1 MSRGPQRLVSQPPRP
16 STQIRQLMDGIEYP
30 AASTV
35 DRAPRPA
42 EVRAATGA
50 AQRVLVQPGRNAFP
64 DMTAFLVERFG
75 FELVQL
81 TDYDGHLA
89 QSKWTHLRGLARQSV
104 ELLKVLPR
112 LRRSDCVVTLGPVTH
127 GHLLR
132 LLRRLRIVRYRRS
145 IAIGWYFHSPSW
157 FPLLRWLAKLDGP
170 NDYYVLFSDWE
181 IELYRVQLGIDPK
194 RMHWL
199 PYGEWGVAPQ
209 TDGIAPPGGLTAGQ
223 YYFAGG
229 FSNRD
234 YPSLIEAFRT
244 IAAPLVIVGSAVDTD
259 LTAADLPANVTVLCD
274 LPPAR
279 FEAYLTHAKACIIPL
294 KRDTGASGQS
304 VTLRAMRNGKPIIA
318 SDVGSMRDYIV
329 EGVSGFLVRDMA
341 QQLPA
346 LVTRIERDPEV
357 AGRLGKAAYRRYC
370 ERFSPAA
377 GNAALSRLLAPL
389 VRGDDNDPVTGYRS

>member
-1 MSRGPQRLVSQPPRP
+1 
-16 STQIRQLMDGIEYP
+16 
-30 AASTV
+30 
-35 DRAPRPA
+35 
-42 EVRAATGA
+42 
-50 AQRVLVQPGRNAFP
+50 
-64 DMTAFLVERFG
+64 
-75 FELVQL
+75 
-81 TDYDGHLA
+81 
-89 QSKWTHLRGLARQSV
+89 
-104 ELLKVLPR
+104 
-112 LRRSDCVVTLGPVTH
+112 
-127 GHLLR
+127 
-132 LLRRLRIVRYRRS
+132 
-145 IAIGWYFHSPSW
+145 
-157 FPLLRWLAKLDGP
+157 
-170 NDYYVLFSDWE
+170 
-181 IELYRVQLGIDPK
+181 
-194 RMHWL
+194 MHWL

-209 TDGIAPPGGLTAGQ
+209 TDGMAPPGGLTAGQ

-234 YPSLIEAFRT
+234 YPSLVEAFRT

-274 LPPAR
+274 LQPAR

-346 LVTRIERDPEV
+346 LVSRIERDPEV

-389 VRGDDNDPVTGYRS
+389 VRGDDNDPATGYQL

>member
-1 MSRGPQRLVSQPPRP
+1 
-16 STQIRQLMDGIEYP
+16 MDVIEYP

-35 DRAPRPA
+35 DMAPRSA

-50 AQRVLVQPGRNAFP
+50 AQRVLVQPGRNSFP

-81 TDYDGHLA
+81 RDYDGHVA
-89 QSKWTHLRGLARQSV
+89 QSKWTHLRGLARQSL
-104 ELLKVLPR
+104 ELLRALSQ

-170 NDYYVLFSDWE
+170 NDHYVLFSDWE
-181 IELYRVQLGIDPK
+181 IELYRAQLGIDPK

-199 PYGEWGVAPQ
+199 PYGEWGAPPH
-209 TDGIAPPGGLTAGQ
+209 TDGIAPPEGVTAGQ

-234 YPSLIEAFRT
+234 YPSLIAAFGT
-244 IAAPLVIVGSAVDTD
+244 IAAPLVIVGSAMDSE
-259 LTAADLPANVTVLCD
+259 LAAAEFPPNVTVFCD

-279 FEAYLTHAKACIIPL
+279 FEAYLRHAKACIIPL

-318 SDVGSMRDYIV
+318 SDVGSMRDYV
-329 EGVSGFLVRDMA
+329 VDGVSGFLVRDMA
-341 QQLPA
+341 RQLPA
-346 LVTRIERDPEV
+346 ILSRIEDEPVE
-357 AGRLGKAAYRRYC
+357 AERLGNAAYRRYC
-370 ERFSPAA
+370 ERFSPDA
-377 GNAALSRLLAPL
+377 GGAALARLLSPL
-389 VRGDDNDPVTGYRS
+389 IGDTDDLVTGYRS